1 MNCQKNGETRM
12 MLTNIPFFKDI
23 LVVSFSCPH
32 CNYRNNEVQNAGVL
46 AELGHK
52 LTLTVTCKDDLNR
65 DICRSEFATTFIP
78 ELQLEIPFNKKGHM
92 STLEGYL
99 TGFKEDLLLNQ
110 QNRKDSDPELADQI
124 FDFLFKLDKYI
135 AGNEDIL
142 PFHFII
148 DDPAGNSYIKNL
160 FFPKPDQHLKVE
172 KYARSREQVILM
184 GYEPEN
190 EQQYVVKQE
199 EDHNTK
205 VREHYHGLK
214 KDPKTKLASGD
225 AESTKKKTY
234 TDKETNSMLLKAQEA
249 SKKYSAHR
257 TDFAKPLEQKDVED
271 EAVELETPCMQC
283 GKVGYTRMC
292 TCSIPYFK
300 EIIIIAFTC
309 DHCLHRET
317 EVKTGGGISEK
328 GKVYTINVREAD
340 DINRDVFKSESAG
353 VEIPELGCS
362 VVAGSLGGI
371 FSTVEGVLEKVRE
384 AHQML
389 ETLQGDN
396 PFVGD
401 SSDQDYKSNFGK
413 FIGELEQCKG
423 GKKPFTLIFR
433 DPLANCFIQ
442 NPHHPN
448 PDPIVTVEEYE
459 RSAEENEDLGLND
472 IKVD

>member
-1 MNCQKNGETRM
+1 MNCQKDGETRM

-32 CNYRNNEVQNAGVL
+32 CNYRNNEIQNAGVL

-52 LTLTVTCKDDLNR
+52 LTLTVNSREDLDR
-65 DICRSEFATTFIP
+65 DICRGEFATTYIP

-110 QNRKDSDPELADQI
+110 QHRKDTDPELADQI

-135 AGNEDIL
+135 AGVDDIL

-148 DDPAGNSYIKNL
+148 DDPAGNSYIKNPL
-160 FFPKPDQHLKVE
+160 FPKPDPQLKIE
-172 KYARSREQVILM
+172 KYARSIEQIVMM

-190 EQQYVVKQE
+190 EQEYVVKQS
-199 EDHNTK
+199 EDHNNK
-205 VREHYHGLK
+205 VRDHFHGLK
-214 KDPKTKLASGD
+214 KNPKVKTNEIHSSKNR
-225 AESTKKKTY
+225 TY
-234 TDKETNSMLLKAQEA
+234 TEKETEKMFKKAQEA
-249 SKKYSAHR
+249 SKKYTAHK
-257 TDFAKPLEQKDVED
+257 TDFTKPIDQKDVDD

-328 GKVYTINVREAD
+328 GKVYTINVREPN
-340 DINRDVFKSESAG
+340 DINRDVFKSESAE
-353 VEIPELGCS
+353 VEIPEIGCT
-362 VVAGSLGGI
+362 VVSGSLGGI
-371 FSTVEGVLEKVRE
+371 FSTVEGVLEKVAR
-384 AHQML
+384 
-389 ETLQGDN
+389 
-396 PFVGD
+396 V
-401 SSDQDYKSNFGK
+401 
-413 FIGELEQCKG
+413 
-423 GKKPFTLIFR
+423 
-433 DPLANCFIQ
+433 
-442 NPHHPN
+442 
-448 PDPIVTVEEYE
+448 
-459 RSAEENEDLGLND
+459 
-472 IKVD
+472 

>member
-1 MNCQKNGETRM
+1 MESLCVNCQKDGETRM

-23 LVVSFSCPH
+23 LVVSFTCPH
-32 CNYRNNEVQNAGVL
+32 CNYRNNEIQNAGVL

-52 LTLTVTCKDDLNR
+52 LTLTVTSREDLDR
-65 DICRSEFATTFIP
+65 DICRGEFATTFIP

-110 QNRKDSDPELADQI
+110 QHRKDTDPELADQI

-148 DDPAGNSYIKNL
+148 DDPAGNSYIKNPH
-160 FFPKPDQHLKVE
+160 FPKPDPHLKID
-172 KYARSREQVILM
+172 KYTRSREQVLAM

-205 VREHYHGLK
+205 VRDHYHGLK
-214 KDPKTKLASGD
+214 KDPNAKQREEEHA
-225 AESTKKKTY
+225 STKKKAY
-234 TDKETNSMLLKAQEA
+234 TEKDTNKMLLKAQEA

-257 TDFAKPLEQKDVED
+257 TDFAKPIEQKDVDD

-283 GKVGYTRMC
+283 GSVGYTRMC

-328 GKVYTINVREAD
+328 GKIYTINVREPE
-340 DINRDVFKSESAG
+340 DINRDIFKSESAG

-371 FSTVEGVLEKVRE
+371 FSTVEGVLEKV
-384 AHQML
+384 A
-389 ETLQGDN
+389 
-396 PFVGD
+396 
-401 SSDQDYKSNFGK
+401 KSY
-413 FIGELEQCKG
+413 
-423 GKKPFTLIFR
+423 R
-433 DPLANCFIQ
+433 DAR
-442 NPHHPN
+442 H
-448 PDPIVTVEEYE
+448 
-459 RSAEENEDLGLND
+459 SAR
-472 IKVD
+472 